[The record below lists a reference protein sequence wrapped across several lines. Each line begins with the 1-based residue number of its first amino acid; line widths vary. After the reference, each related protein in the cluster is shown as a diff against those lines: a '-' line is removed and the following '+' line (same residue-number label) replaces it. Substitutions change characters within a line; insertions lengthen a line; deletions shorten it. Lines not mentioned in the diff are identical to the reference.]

1 MAKAFI
7 LSGKFAEV
15 SRDPIDALE
24 KAGFTVEEKD
34 YDRATSAQEEEICR
48 AVQGA
53 DVLIVTGMFPVT
65 RRVLE
70 STDRLRMVAIR
81 SAGFEGTDLAAA
93 AERGVVVTHNPGSN
107 ASSVADMAIG
117 LMLAVSKQIAKKD
130 REIRKG
136 LYNRGGGEDL
146 FRKTV
151 GIIGLGNI
159 GKLVAKRLQGFEVEI
174 LANDIVAYPDFMER
188 YRILGCSKEELL
200 RRADFITVH
209 VPLDDSTRGMINE
222 ARLAMM
228 KPGAFLINTCR
239 GPVVEEQALYKAL
252 VNGRIAGAG
261 LDVFENEPPEFRPL
275 LELENV
281 VSTPHSA
288 GLSREASY
296 AMAMDTVGKVIAF
309 FTGKVPENVL
319 NPDVLEN
326 RSIRTLMPGK
336 H

>member
-1 MAKAFI
+1 MATAFI
-7 LSGKFAEV
+7 LTGKFAEG
-15 SRDPIDALE
+15 SRDPILALE
-24 KAGFTVEEKD
+24 KAGFAVEVKE
-34 YDRATSAQEEEICR
+34 YDRVTPDQQDEVCR

-53 DVLIVTGMFPVT
+53 DVLIVTGMFPIT
-65 RRVLE
+65 RRLLE
-70 STDRLRMVAIR
+70 STDRLKMVAIR
-81 SAGFEGTDLAAA
+81 SAGHEGTDLAAA
-93 AERGVVVTHNPGSN
+93 TDRGVVVTHNPGSN

-151 GIIGLGNI
+151 GIIGLGHI
-159 GKLVAKRLQGFEVEI
+159 GKLVAKRLQGFEVGI
-174 LANDIVAYPDFMER
+174 LANDIVAYPDFTETYGIR
-188 YRILGCSKEELL
+188 SCSKEELL
-200 RRADFITVH
+200 RGADFVTLH
-209 VPLDDSTRGMINE
+209 VPLDASTRGMINE
-222 ARLAMM
+222 ERIGMM

-239 GPVVEEQALYKAL
+239 GPVIDERALYRAL

-296 AMAMDTVGKVIAF
+296 AMAMDTVEKVIAF
-309 FTGKVPENVL
+309 FAGGTPENVL
-319 NPDVLEN
+319 NPQVL
-326 RSIRTLMPGK
+326 RTSE
-336 H
+336 

>member
-1 MAKAFI
+1 MAKAII
-7 LSGKFAEV
+7 LTGKFAEV
-15 SRDPIDALE
+15 SRDPIDALI

-34 YDRATSAQEEEICR
+34 YDRATSAQEDEICR
-48 AVQGA
+48 AIRGA

-65 RRVLE
+65 RAVLE
-70 STDRLRMVAIR
+70 SADRLRMVAIR
-81 SAGFEGTDLAAA
+81 SAGFEGTDIAAA
-93 AERGVVVTHNPGSN
+93 TERGVVVTHNPGSN
-107 ASSVADMAIG
+107 ASSVADMAVG
-117 LMLAVSKQIAKKD
+117 LMLAVSKQIARKD

-151 GIIGLGNI
+151 GIIGLGHI
-159 GKLVAKRLQGFEVEI
+159 GKLVARRLQGFEVEL
-174 LANDIVAYPDFMER
+174 LANDIVDYPDFTER
-188 YRILGCSKEELL
+188 YRIRNCSKEELL
-200 RRADFITVH
+200 RGADFVTLH
-209 VPLDDSTRGMINE
+209 VPLDDSTRGMIGE
-222 ARLAMM
+222 ERLRMM

-252 VNGRIAGAG
+252 VNGWIAGAG
-261 LDVFENEPPEFRPL
+261 LDVFENEPPDFRPL

-296 AMAMDTVGKVIAF
+296 AMAMDTVEKVIAF
-309 FTGKVPENVL
+309 FAGRVPDHVL

-326 RSIRTLMPGK
+326 RSIRTLMP
-336 H
+336 

>member
-7 LSGKFAEV
+7 LTRKFAEV

-48 AVQGA
+48 AIQGA

-65 RRVLE
+65 RRILE

-93 AERGVVVTHNPGSN
+93 TDRGVVVTHNPGSN
-107 ASSVADMAIG
+107 ASSVADMTIG

-174 LANDIVAYPDFMER
+174 IANDIVAYPDFMKM
-188 YRILGCSKEELL
+188 YRILSCSKEELL
-200 RRADFITVH
+200 HRADFVTLH
-209 VPLDDSTRGMINE
+209 VPLDDSTRRMINE
-222 ARLAMM
+222 ERLKMM

-239 GPVVEEQALYKAL
+239 GLVVEEQVLYKAL
-252 VNGRIAGAG
+252 ANGWIAGAG

-296 AMAMDTVGKVIAF
+296 AMAMDTVEKVIAF
-309 FTGKVPENVL
+309 FEGRVPEHVL
-319 NPDVLEN
+319 NPDVLFPRE
-326 RSIRTLMPGK
+326 TLL
-336 H
+336 